1 MLRIGDIGRLQTTKK
16 EVKIIAIT
24 EDDEYVCRYTS
35 DINGRHPNRCY
46 IYDRDKIIAKEPKLV
61 TKYEVE
67 IYSSHG
73 VGLQDYIVVKV
84 PYEYYPNKD
93 VIRYLLEEH
102 LGKYA
107 IIKTKYI
114 LEK

>member
-1 MLRIGDIGRLQTTKK
+1 MNDEQNKAYEWAK
-16 EVKIIAIT
+16 NQNYQSVAAQYAKILAGVI
-24 EDDEYVCRYTS
+24 DEM
-35 DINGRHPNRCY
+35 H
-46 IYDRDKIIAKEPKLV
+46 KAKTCICETV
-61 TKYEVE
+61 DE
-67 IYSSHG
+67 
-73 VGLQDYIVVKV
+73 KV